1 MATKKRTCSAF
12 DHRYRLLFFLFPLFL
27 GGCLSWAAVV
37 PMVAAADGFR
47 VAIVLE
53 TLTGSVRKGR
63 DPRVQKWGEANVA
76 LNGENT
82 GYKKH
87 AEFNSD
93 TGPRPRCGRII
104 FCPVFVCQGTEGY
117 DRVGGPKSILCHCE
131 SSQIRFFFW
140 FSDWFSARADNIT
153 APSREFPQKYSRH
166 HQHTTTHPSPQ
177 PHVRRPHHGHV
188 NDQRTTAVHG
198 LFLRVGRR

>member
-104 FCPVFVCQGTEGY
+104 FCPVFVCQGTEGGQNRFY
-117 DRVGGPKSILCHCE
+117 ATVSLHKYG
-131 SSQIRFFFW
+131 SS
-140 FSDWFSARADNIT
+140 SGSAIGFQQEHT
-153 APSREFPQKYSRH
+153 TSPSREFPQKYSRH